1 MKKYVLFLFTAWLV
15 PWVLSAQTTVASGTC
30 GASGGNLTWVFTSD
44 RTLTISGSG
53 AMADYEGYGSPW
65 YDYAVSYVSDKEI
78 IKKIVVH
85 EGVTSIGNYAFENCW
100 NAESISLPGSVERIG
115 SHAFDNCRLVESL
128 QLPSALREC
137 GAYAFNACYAL
148 KSIAIPD
155 GVSALPESMFSGCTA
170 LAEVTL
176 PDGLERIGESAFSS
190 CALVSVRIPE
200 SVAAIEDRAFN
211 GCDALKSVEWDA
223 VAYPDLEE
231 SVLPANVTSITFGER
246 VGRIPARLCAGTGIT
261 ELAVPASVE
270 EIGDFAFQR
279 CTALAKVLL
288 GNGVKRIGMR
298 AFDRAGISEEVVLPD
313 GLVEMDEYVF
323 ADCAKL
329 PGVVWG
335 KGLTTIPSYTFSGCS
350 ALARMEIPDH
360 VTAIESRAFSECAQ
374 LAELVVG
381 KGVASIGGMAF
392 YGCGNLSRV
401 EWNAVDCA
409 VYSAGSFAS
418 SLSEVVFGDEVA
430 YIPAAPFQNASIT
443 EVRIPENVERM
454 GDRAFSGASALS
466 RVEWNAVRC
475 ADFSRQLFS
484 SNVAS
489 VTFGSKVEYIPA
501 YLCNGTQISEVVIPS
516 QVEGVGAY
524 AFGACSNLARL
535 QVGAGVAAVGKSAF
549 YSVNLA
555 QVEWNA
561 VDCADFNKNNV
572 AFPVSDAAMTITVGN
587 GVQRI
592 PAYFCYQCRGLTSLV
607 FESPSSLQ
615 RVEEYA
621 FYGCPLLDYE
631 LPESVEYIG
640 PYAFG
645 EGDDSYLRQLTVTKA
660 LVDEGFGTSVA
671 RIDELVIAD
680 DVVSLDITRMFHNKN
695 LQIGSLQ
702 GNLPDTLWTRSVPS
716 GEPDTHW
723 MSRRTTVYDMDRD
736 GHMEYFNATERP
748 ARYYSM
754 LGIGGGSLD
763 IGGNRSLSSYQNVDN
778 DNTIDYAGEDAL
790 YRLVDGAMNL
800 YAQFPD
806 DIRGVADIDADG
818 RADVL
823 GTDGKIYH
831 AQADGSYLPVEI
843 TLIDTAA
850 VDSIVYQ
857 CAVGHRYIAATP
869 LPSMKEIFA
878 QMLAGYGGGG
888 SAQEALTAIDVD
900 RNGYTDLVSL
910 DDGMAWL
917 NYGDNRFYC
926 GSIGGRILSIKDLT
940 GDDIPDYV
948 IYNDDSEQTI
958 LVSYNAEGNI
968 TRQLLVSDLVVSNA
982 WCYDFDGDGDA
993 DILLSFDYVETPG
1006 YAFLVF
1012 YRNDGNGSFRQLEHS
1027 FAEQLEFIDCVDVD
1041 NDGRYEVVAQQSTGN
1056 YNDAWPYRLIDCT
1069 ASLDAVLRPESFT
1082 AGYSESSYSGRA
1094 NGLFIGDLDGDGIIE
1109 YAGGSYGT
1117 NASGVVTSKASIVKF
1132 AGTPNT
1138 APAKMERPSAIYEAD
1153 TRMLSVSWTAG
1164 SDAESSPVDLTYALR
1179 VGTAPGLGDIVYAH
1193 AAADGTR
1200 LNLRD
1205 GNMGHSLHYWMNV
1218 ANWNP
1223 GTYYIAVQAIDPNHR
1238 GGAWSEEL
1246 VYEHTSVGSGF
1257 TLSRNAMTTAD
1268 TLAVSFDG
1276 LLSEDCTYDWAF
1288 GDSATV
1294 VSEEGGCIRLVYPTP
1309 GDRRIELTVAD
1320 AQGRVSESTMKEV
1333 TVYAAD
1339 REQETLGIGNGPQA
1353 YADWDGDGD
1362 ADVIA
1367 YEGFYENEGKGAFN
1381 GVGKLFN
1388 LNLTFSTQYNDVNV
1402 VDYDMD
1408 GLPDLAGTNNKGNL
1422 FLNGGSFS
1430 FTADEVADETYFD
1443 LSRNSVKHLVDLDND
1458 GLPDLYR
1465 EGYSSDEIFRNTG
1478 RMQFDAA
1485 TADRLGQSVSV
1496 YLSYYYLGACDID
1509 RDGYTDLVG
1518 RVAERRDLNDPKDS
1532 VVVYK
1537 NLGNWT
1543 FLRIPVSLWV
1553 DYEHTALADM
1563 DNDGYADLV
1572 TLETTR
1578 MVRIHYGDADM
1589 AFARNEAVYL
1599 PIACEGLF
1607 ALHDV
1612 DNNGYP
1618 DVVLSHVVAYNYGNR
1633 FECQEVEEEGSFF
1646 GYTYN
1651 IMVDVDGDGVPDL
1664 AKKEYETVD
1673 DSYCRF
1679 ASRIGNTAPQAPT
1692 NLRMRQTE
1700 DGVVLEWDDATDKET
1715 PKVQMRYNVSVKK
1728 KGATGADAYLVSPMN
1743 GGSDA
1748 AAVVP
1753 GYPYVRST
1761 NYVMPLSR
1769 FAPGEEY
1776 ELRVQAI
1783 DLWDAASPTSEPFT
1797 FTVDE
1802 SAAIQFSADQA
1813 CVGDAVTARYVA
1825 AGASGAK
1832 PEWTAGDGEVTLNED
1847 GTASILWPTSGVKTV
1862 TAAWNGSTAQA
1873 SFYVRGDTV
1882 SLAIDL
1888 PERVLGGS
1896 TVAFRLPYAF
1906 ADPSNKVWIDCDES
1920 DEVVIARDGASLD
1933 AQVTFPMA
1941 AGTYTLAV
1949 HYVDAV
1955 CGERVAQYPVTVEEG
1970 IVPELSIVGVD
1981 ASTGKVKLQWEVPE
1995 SVSAQTDL
2003 FSGILVYKESGQ
2015 TDNFIRLAE
2024 LPLTATSYVDE
2035 ASDPAV
2041 RKNRYRIALAT
2052 TYGGESKPG
2061 AVHGNV
2067 HLMLNQGLNGAI
2079 NMIWT
2084 PYEGGVVDQYTIWRG
2099 TSADDMQVLTTA
2111 SGYEMSYTDQT
2122 AGSGEY
2128 VYALSYENVAETGW
2142 ASSSSWNAPLRTPQ
2156 AGEAVSARSNAVST
2170 AQAIRT
2176 VFANGLNIRV
2186 LEGTDVLSV
2195 RQPVLHLYAE
2205 LLPAN
2210 ATIRQVAWSILSGSD
2225 LATVTSSGELVATDT
2240 DKEGKIVVQA
2250 AAIDGSGLKAEL
2262 TIQKIDLRPA
2272 SISIA
2277 LPDGVE
2283 ALTPSVSSISL
2294 QATVYPEGASQEVV
2308 WSIDEGDALAS
2319 VSTSGMLRAVGED
2332 NGTVVVR
2339 ATSAEDASVSATIE
2353 VEKKDFDGS
2362 GIEETAAGIALR
2374 AWTDGDWLVVDGL
2387 PSGIETRLQVVS
2399 ADGRVLLDAES
2410 RGEETLRMDVHH
2422 LSPGFY
2428 LLHAGDGVRQSVFRF
2443 IRR

>member
-1 MKKYVLFLFTAWLV
+1 MKKYMLFLLTAWLV
-15 PWVLSAQTTVASGTC
+15 PWALAAQTTVASGTC
-30 GASGGNLTWVFTSD
+30 GADGGNLTWVFTSD
-44 RTLTISGSG
+44 RVLTISGSG
-53 AMADYEGYGSPW
+53 AMADYERYGSPW
-65 YDYAVSYVSDKEI
+65 YDYALSYVSDKEV

-115 SHAFDNCRLVESL
+115 SHAFDGCRLVEGL

-137 GAYAFNACYAL
+137 GAYAFSGCFAL
-148 KSIAIPD
+148 KSIAVPG
-155 GVSALPESMFSGCTA
+155 GVAALPESMFSGCSA

-176 PDGLERIGESAFSS
+176 PDGLERIGKSAFSS

-200 SVAAIEDRAFN
+200 SVVTIEDRAFN
-211 GCDALKSVEWDA
+211 GCDALKAVEWDA
-223 VAYPDLEE
+223 VACLDFEKSILPVGIA
-231 SVLPANVTSITFGER
+231 SVTFGEKVR
-246 VGRIPARLCAGTGIT
+246 RIPARLCAGTGIT

-270 EIGDFAFQR
+270 EIGGEAFQN
-279 CTALAKVLL
+279 CTALAKVSL
-288 GNGVKRIGMR
+288 GSGVKRIGMR
-298 AFDRAGISEEVVLPD
+298 AFGRAGISEEVVLPD
-313 GLVEMDEYVF
+313 GLVEMDGYVF

-335 KGLTTIPSYTFSGCS
+335 KGLTAIPTYTFSGCS
-350 ALARMEIPDH
+350 ALAKMEIPDH
-360 VTAIESRAFSECAQ
+360 VAAIEARAFSECTQ

-409 VYSAGSFAS
+409 DYSAGSFAS
-418 SLSEVVFGDEVA
+418 SLSEVVFGNEVV
-430 YIPAAPFQNASIT
+430 YIPAAPFKNASIT
-443 EVRIPENVERM
+443 EVRIPESVERM
-454 GDRAFSGASALS
+454 GKRAFSGASALS
-466 RVEWNAVRC
+466 RVEWGAVRC
-475 ADFSRQLFS
+475 ADFSAQPFPS
-484 SNVAS
+484 TVAS
-489 VTFGSKVEYIPA
+489 VSFGSKVAYIPA
-501 YLCNGTQISEVVIPS
+501 YLFQGTSVSEVLIPGS
-516 QVEGVGAY
+516 VEGVGAY
-524 AFGACSNLARL
+524 AFSGCPNLARL
-535 QVGAGVAAVGKSAF
+535 QVGAGVAAVGEKAFSSA
-549 YSVNLA
+549 NLA
-555 QVEWNA
+555 QVAWNA
-561 VDCADFNKNNV
+561 VDCADFNKDNV
-572 AFPVSDAAMTITVGN
+572 AFPPSGAAMAMTVGS
-587 GVQRI
+587 GVRRI
-592 PAYFCYQCRGLTSLV
+592 PAYFCYRCSGLSSLV
-607 FESPSSLQ
+607 FETPSSLQ

-621 FYGCPLLDYE
+621 FYGCPLQDYE
-631 LPESVEYIG
+631 LPGSVEYVG

-645 EGDDSYLRQLTVTKA
+645 EGDDSYLRELTITKA
-660 LVDEGFGTSVA
+660 LVDEGFTTDAA

-680 DVVSLDITRMFHNKN
+680 DVVALDLTRMFRNEN
-695 LQIGSLQ
+695 LQIGSLK

-716 GEPDTHW
+716 GEPTTHW
-723 MSRRTTVYDMDRD
+723 MGRRATVYDMDHD
-736 GHMEYFNATERP
+736 GYMEYFSIDERP
-748 ARYYSM
+748 ARYYTM

-763 IGGNRSLSSYQNVDN
+763 IGGNRNLSSYQNVDN
-778 DNTIDYAGEDAL
+778 DGVIDYAGEDAL

-806 DIRGVADIDADG
+806 NIKGIADVDADG

-823 GTDGKIYH
+823 GQDGKLYH

-857 CAVGHRYIAATP
+857 SAVAHRYVAATP

-948 IYNDDSEQTI
+948 IYNEDSEQTI
-958 LVSYNAEGNI
+958 LVSYNADGDI

-1012 YRNDGNGSFRQLEHS
+1012 YRNDGNGSFRQVEHS

-1041 NDGRYEVVAQQSTGN
+1041 NNGLYEVVAQQSTGN
-1056 YNDAWPYRLIDCT
+1056 PNDAPTFRLIDCT
-1069 ASLDAVLRPESFT
+1069 ASLDAALRPDGFT
-1082 AGYSESSYSGRA
+1082 GGNPEYDYYGLTD
-1094 NGLFIGDLDGDGIIE
+1094 GLFIGDLDGDGIIE
-1109 YAGGSYGT
+1109 YAGGSYVD
-1117 NASGVVTSKASIVKF
+1117 NSSGAVTSKTAVVKF

-1153 TRMLSVSWTAG
+1153 TRMLSVSWPAG
-1164 SDAESSPVDLTYALR
+1164 SDAESSSVDLTYALR

-1193 AAADGTR
+1193 ATADGTR

-1246 VYEHTSVGSGF
+1246 VYEHVSVGSGF
-1257 TLSRNAMTTAD
+1257 TLDRNSMTTAD
-1268 TLAVSFDG
+1268 TLAVAFHD
-1276 LLSEDCTYDWAF
+1276 LSSEGYTYDWAF
-1288 GDSATV
+1288 GDSAAV
-1294 VSEEGGCIRLVYPTP
+1294 VSEEGGCIRLVYHTP
-1309 GDRRIELTVAD
+1309 GDRCIELTVTD
-1320 AQGRVSESTMKEV
+1320 VQGRVSEATMKEV
-1333 TVYAAD
+1333 AVYAAG
-1339 REQETLGIGNGPQA
+1339 REQETLGIGNAPQA

-1362 ADVIA
+1362 ADITA
-1367 YEGFYENEGKGAFN
+1367 YNGFYENEGKGAFN
-1381 GVGKLFN
+1381 ALGKIFN
-1388 LNLTFSTQYNDVNV
+1388 LNLTFNTQYNDVNV

-1422 FLNGGSFS
+1422 FLNGDGFN
-1430 FTADEVADETYFD
+1430 FTASEVSDETYFD
-1443 LSRNSVKHLVDLDND
+1443 RSRNSIKHLVDLDND

-1465 EGYSSDEIFRNTG
+1465 EGSSDEIFRNTG
-1478 RMQFDAA
+1478 RMQFDVT
-1485 TADRLGQSVSV
+1485 TADRLGQDVSV
-1496 YLSYYYLGACDID
+1496 YLSYDYLGACDID

-1518 RVAERRDLNDPKDS
+1518 RVGERRDLNDPKDS

-1553 DYEHTALADM
+1553 DNEHTALADM
-1563 DNDGYADLV
+1563 DNDGHADIV

-1589 AFARNEAVYL
+1589 AFSRNETVYL
-1599 PIACEGLF
+1599 PIACENLS

-1633 FECQEVEEEGSFF
+1633 FECQEVEEEGSSFR
-1646 GYTYN
+1646 YTYN

-1664 AKKEYETVD
+1664 ARRESSTSAD
-1673 DSYCRF
+1673 RYCRL

-1700 DGVVLEWDDATDKET
+1700 NGVVLEWDDAMDKET

-1728 KGATGADAYLVSPMN
+1728 KGATGAEAYLVSPMN
-1743 GGSDA
+1743 GGRDA

-1753 GYPYVRST
+1753 GWPYVRST
-1761 NYVMPLSR
+1761 SYVMPLSR
-1769 FAPGEEY
+1769 FTPGEEY

-1783 DLWDAASPTSEPFT
+1783 DLWNAVSAISEPFT

-1802 SAAIQFSADQA
+1802 SAAILFSADKV

-1862 TAAWNGSTAQA
+1862 TVAWNGSTVQA

-1882 SLAIDL
+1882 SLDMDL

-1896 TVAFRLPYAF
+1896 TVAFRLPHVF

-1920 DEVVIARDGASLD
+1920 EELVIARDGASLD
-1933 AQVTFPMA
+1933 AQAAFPMA

-1981 ASTGKVKLQWEVPE
+1981 EATGKVKLQWEVPE
-1995 SVSAQTDL
+1995 SVLARTDL
-2003 FSGILVYKESGQ
+2003 LDGIIVYKESGQ
-2015 TDNFIRLAE
+2015 TDNFVRLAE

-2035 ASDPAV
+2035 ASDPSV

-2061 AVHGNV
+2061 AVHGSV

-2099 TSADDMQVLTTA
+2099 TSADDMQILTTA

-2142 ASSSSWNAPLRTPQ
+2142 ASSSSWDAPIRAPQ

-2176 VFANGLNIRV
+2176 VFVNDLNIRV

-2195 RQPVLHLYAE
+2195 RQPALHLYAE

-2225 LATVTSSGELVATDT
+2225 LATVTSSGELVAADT
-2240 DKEGKIVVQA
+2240 DKEGRIVVQA

-2283 ALTPSVSSISL
+2283 ALAPSVPSIQL
-2294 QATVYPEGASQEVV
+2294 QAIVYPEGASQEVV
-2308 WSIDEGDALAS
+2308 WSLDEGESLAS
-2319 VSTSGMLRAVGED
+2319 ISADGMLRAVGED
-2332 NGTVVVR
+2332 NGIVVVR

-2353 VEKKDFDGS
+2353 IEKKDFDGS
-2362 GIEETAAGIALR
+2362 GIEETEAGIALR
-2374 AWTDGDWLVVDGL
+2374 AWMDGDDLVVDGL
-2387 PSGIETRLQVVS
+2387 PSGVDARLQVVS

-2410 RGEETLRMDVHH
+2410 RGEVTLRMDVRH

-2428 LLHAGDGVRQSVFRF
+2428 LLQAGSGMRQAVFRF